1 MGENQDLR
9 VALEALN
16 RSIASQERLAET
28 NANLQGNLAALMARL
43 VNERDRRDQGD
54 EPPPR
59 REDRSLKVDV
69 PAFNGTLDPKKYL
82 EWEKSLERYFEY
94 KDIQEEVQKYKIAKV
109 KLKGYG
115 DSWLQGEQRGRTL
128 KGKASISTWSK
139 LKKRMRDRFIPHNY
153 KQSQYVKWSTLQQNG
168 DSVEDYIKEFDRLA
182 IVCEVTENEEL
193 KMGCFVAGLDQE
205 LQEKLEGYTNLTFVE
220 ACKLV
225 VKFDSKRKKKKPT
238 TTPQVV

>member
-1 MGENQDLR
+1 MSVPPCYILKFRVRVPLTNLIILKKYTKKRVTPLTYHFVTRFLVLFTHHLARQVGGVFPYTSKGVEYLHIMGENQDLR

-43 VNERDRRDQGD
+43 LNEQDRRDQD
-54 EPPPR
+54 EEPPPR

-69 PAFNGTLDPKKYL
+69 PSFDGSLDPEKYL

-115 DSWLQGEQRGRTL
+115 DSWLQGE
-128 KGKASISTWSK
+128 
-139 LKKRMRDRFIPHNY
+139 
-153 KQSQYVKWSTLQQNG
+153 
-168 DSVEDYIKEFDRLA
+168 
-182 IVCEVTENEEL
+182 
-193 KMGCFVAGLDQE
+193 
-205 LQEKLEGYTNLTFVE
+205 
-220 ACKLV
+220 
-225 VKFDSKRKKKKPT
+225 
-238 TTPQVV
+238 